1 MGKKC
6 NFNDSFYN
14 DLVPITGRVTSN
26 CFGGGVQGINVKLF
40 DEYNVFTG
48 LSTVTEAAGY
58 FRFSGTE
65 LVNLDS
71 TIRYYARVYLP
82 SDSNHISMTARI
94 RNLQFDSLL
103 NIDCIFPGPAPL
115 GNEKTEIVNI
125 TMHPNP
131 VSEDLIISG
140 LKVDRS
146 VQISIVDAAG
156 SINGKFN
163 FESNDGNDVHL
174 DISYLCSGFYF
185 IIVESDSLN
194 YTGKIIITRNK

>member
-1 MGKKC
+1 
-6 NFNDSFYN
+6 
-14 DLVPITGRVTSN
+14 V
-26 CFGGGVQGINVKLF
+26 
-40 DEYNVFTG
+40 
-48 LSTVTEAAGY
+48 
-58 FRFSGTE
+58 
-65 LVNLDS
+65 
-71 TIRYYARVYLP
+71 RVYLP

-115 GNEKTEIVNI
+115 GNEKTENFKI

-146 VQISIVDAAG
+146 VQISIVDATG
-156 SINGKFN
+156 SLKGKVN
-163 FESNDGNDVHL
+163 YESNDGKDVYL

-185 IIVESDSLN
+185 LTS
-194 YTGKIIITRNK
+194 KC